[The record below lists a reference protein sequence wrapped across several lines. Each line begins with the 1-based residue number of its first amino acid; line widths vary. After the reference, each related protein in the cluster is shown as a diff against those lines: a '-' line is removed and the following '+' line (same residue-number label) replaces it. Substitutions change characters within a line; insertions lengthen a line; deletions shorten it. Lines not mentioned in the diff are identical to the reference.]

1 MAESKMAVY
10 GAMGA
15 NVAIAVTKFI
25 AAGITGS
32 SSMLSEGIHSLV
44 DTGNGCLLLVGMAR
58 SKRPPTREHPY
69 GHGKEL
75 YFWSL
80 MVGVLIFGAGG
91 GISFYEG
98 VLHVRHPAPL
108 EDATWN
114 YAVLA
119 FATLFESISFAI
131 GLRQFNAERKGK
143 PVIASLQNSKD
154 PSLLSVLA
162 EDSAALAGLVIAAI
176 GVFLSHALN
185 EPIIDGIA
193 SMAIGV
199 LLAGVAVVLIHQ
211 SRGLLVGEG
220 ISATTASRIR
230 ALAEAE
236 PAVLE
241 VGPILSMYI
250 GPDEALVTLAVQV
263 NPVLPSGEVA
273 HAVERIESQIRALF
287 PPIRRVYIEISP
299 PGRKPAGNPTAGRR
313 A

>member
-10 GAMGA
+10 GAMAA

-25 AAGITGS
+25 AAGVTGS

-80 MVGVLIFGAGG
+80 MVGVLIFGADD
-91 GISFYEG
+91 GISVYESI
-98 VLHVRHPAPL
+98 LHVRHPPPL

-119 FATLFESISFAI
+119 CAAVFEGISFAI
-131 GLRQFNAERKGK
+131 GWRQFTTHRKGK
-143 PVIASLQNSKD
+143 PILQALQTSKD

-162 EDSAALAGLVIAAI
+162 EDSAALAGLLIAAI
-176 GVFLSHALN
+176 GVFLSHLFN
-185 EPIIDGIA
+185 EPAIDGMA
-193 SMAIGV
+193 SIAIGV

-236 PAVLE
+236 PAVKA

-250 GPDEALVTLAVQV
+250 GPDEALVTLSVQV
-263 NPVLPSGEVA
+263 DPQLPSGEVA
-273 HAVERIESQIRALF
+273 HAVQRIESEIRALF
-287 PPIRRVYIEISP
+287 PPIRRVYIEVAP
-299 PGRKPAGNPTAGRR
+299 PERRPAGNPALGRHG
-313 A
+313 